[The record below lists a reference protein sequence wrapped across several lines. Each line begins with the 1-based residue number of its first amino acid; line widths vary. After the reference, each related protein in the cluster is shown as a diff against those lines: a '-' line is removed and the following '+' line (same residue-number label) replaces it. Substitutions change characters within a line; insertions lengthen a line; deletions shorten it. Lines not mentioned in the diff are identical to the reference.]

1 MSEENDAIEFA
12 KREVLWGCETMNRR
26 GYVLGSAGNI
36 SARVKGTGLFVI
48 TPSGIPYDELK
59 YGDLVVADMA
69 GNIVEGT
76 RKPSIE
82 FSMHRSILLKRP
94 DVNAVVH
101 THSKY
106 ATAAGAVKGI
116 LEVPAVDIETV
127 LYIGGNIKVAPFA
140 PPGSE
145 ALEKTVSETLGNLG
159 GLILESHGA
168 MGVGQDMK
176 KALTAC
182 DNVERTCEMYLL
194 IRAVGE
200 MKPLPEDYFTEASK
214 KSLVRRGCTPDAV
227 V

>member
-1 MSEENDAIEFA
+1 MSEKNEAIEYA
-12 KREVLWGCETMNRR
+12 KHQVLWGCETMSRR

-36 SARVKGTGLFVI
+36 SARVTGGELFVI
-48 TPSGIPYDELK
+48 TPSGIPYDELTFE
-59 YGDLVVADMA
+59 DLVVADIS

-82 FSMHRSILLKRP
+82 FSMHRSILVKRP

-116 LEVPAVDIETV
+116 FEVPAVDIETV

-145 ALEKTVSETLGNLG
+145 ELERIVSETLGLSG
-159 GLILESHGA
+159 GLIMESHGA
-168 MGVGQDMK
+168 IGVGQDMK

-182 DNVERTCEMYLL
+182 DNVERTSEMYLL
-194 IRAVGE
+194 IKSVGE
-200 MKPLPEDYFTEASK
+200 MKPLPGDYFTEASK
-214 KSLVRRGCTPDAV
+214 KSLIRRGCAL
-227 V
+227 